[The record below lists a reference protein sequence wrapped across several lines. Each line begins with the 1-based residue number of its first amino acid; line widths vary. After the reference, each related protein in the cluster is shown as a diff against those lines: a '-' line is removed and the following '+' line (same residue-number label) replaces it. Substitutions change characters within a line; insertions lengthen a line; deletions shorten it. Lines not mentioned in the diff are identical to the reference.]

1 MPTYHSP
8 PPRVLLVED
17 DHTHRE
23 FISTILESCGC
34 HVTIAYNG
42 KDALA
47 RIMAMPYNMI
57 LMDVEMPEMNGLETA
72 RVLRDLMRHGEI
84 EHAPIIAITAR
95 REPEMEKY
103 CREAGMVDFIPK
115 DIWRPKWEPLIREKL
130 LHWVNGKE
138 LVEGKQA

>member
-1 MPTYHSP
+1 MQTHHFP
-8 PPRVLLVED
+8 PPRILLVED
-17 DHTHRE
+17 DRTHRE
-23 FISTILESCGC
+23 FISNILESAGC

-72 RVLRDLMRHGEI
+72 RVLRDLMRHGEV

-95 REPEMEKY
+95 REPEMERL

-115 DIWRPKWEPLIREKL
+115 DIWRPKWEPVIRDKL
-130 LHWVNGKE
+130 LHWVDIKE
-138 LVEGKQA
+138 DLEGRQA